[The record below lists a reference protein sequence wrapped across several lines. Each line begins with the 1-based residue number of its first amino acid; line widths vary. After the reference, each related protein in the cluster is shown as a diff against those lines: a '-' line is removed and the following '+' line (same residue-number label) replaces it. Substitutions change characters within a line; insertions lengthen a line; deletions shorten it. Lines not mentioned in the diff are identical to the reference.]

1 MIALDLDLRPGIPA
15 VIADRAALE
24 QVMVNLI
31 LNARDAM
38 PGEGRLSV
46 ATGELTLEAPLTEGG
61 EPVRPGHYGVLTVAD
76 TGSGMAPETLSRI
89 FEPFFTTKGVGE
101 GSGMG
106 LSTVY
111 GIVRQL
117 GGDIQATSEVGQGS
131 SFRILLPVAAE
142 GPPATAGRTSGSH
155 ARGGGTVL
163 VVEDEAGVRDLAV
176 RSLQRAGYVVVEA
189 PNGAA
194 ALEVLAAH
202 RDGVVAI
209 VSDVA
214 MPVMGGWEL
223 SKQVADRYSGVP
235 VLLVSGYATEELVRR
250 GLIGDASVPLLLKPF
265 TPAELVDR
273 VEALREA
280 GDGEVS
286 TRTKT

>member
-1 MIALDLDLRPGIPA
+1 M
-15 VIADRAALE
+15 
-24 QVMVNLI
+24 
-31 LNARDAM
+31 
-38 PGEGRLSV
+38 
-46 ATGELTLEAPLTEGG
+46 
-61 EPVRPGHYGVLTVAD
+61 EPVRPGRYGVLSVTD
-76 TGSGMAPETLSRI
+76 SGSGMMPETLARM

-101 GSGMG
+101 GSGLG

-117 GGDIQATSEVGQGS
+117 GGDIQATSEVGRGTS
-131 SFRILLPVAAE
+131 LRILLPVAMEA
-142 GPPATAGRTSGSH
+142 PPATGARTSGQH
-155 ARGGGTVL
+155 AKGGGTVL
-163 VVEDEAGVRDLAV
+163 VVEDEPGVRDLAV
-176 RSLQRAGYVVVEA
+176 RALQMAGYRVVEA
-189 PNGAA
+189 PDGAA

-202 RDGVVAI
+202 RASVVAI

-223 SKQVADRYSGVP
+223 SKRVEARYPGVP

-273 VEALREA
+273 VGALREA
-280 GDGEVS
+280 GGGGV
-286 TRTKT
+286 TI